1 MFGSKKNYT
10 KHAQHRMKKRGLSGS
25 RVYSATHGTKTYLGH
40 GKYKATSGGVTTVFA
55 RKSGKRIII
64 TSWRS
69 KKK

>member
-1 MFGSKKNYT
+1 
-10 KHAQHRMKKRGLSGS
+10 MKKRGLSGS